1 MGEIPAPE
9 GAKERKV
16 IYTIED
22 KPPIQESVFL
32 GIQHYLTMFGA
43 TVSIPLLLAA
53 AMGMPARDTAL
64 LISTIFFVS
73 GVATLLQTTVGNR
86 LPVVQGGS
94 FSFLPPSFVIIGAT
108 VGEGLGFEIAIQ
120 QITLAIMV
128 ASPFEIV
135 LGYTGIM
142 GKLRRYI
149 GPVTIGPTIALIGL
163 ALFGV
168 GAPLAGQ
175 NWGVALIVI
184 IAIILYSQIFSRR
197 SKLFMLFPILL
208 AILTGWIFAA
218 ALSAVGYFG
227 PGAAA
232 YVDPARIEEAP
243 WIVAPIPFRWG
254 VPGWMTQ
261 SAGFILGMIAAYL
274 ASMIESIGDYYAVS
288 RISEAPIPTESK
300 ISRGLGTEGVGC
312 LIASIFQSANGST
325 TYSENIGAIGLT
337 RVASR
342 YVVQIGAIAMIVIS
356 IFGKVGG
363 FFATMPVPIIGA
375 MYMALFGLIASVG
388 LSNLMLCDMTSPRN
402 LFIIGFIFFAGL
414 SVPAYFTDPAN
425 AIVFEPAQW
434 MADILV
440 TIGSTGMAVA
450 AILGIILDNLIP
462 GTRAE
467 RGLVAWDRAAQ
478 GGS

>member
-1 MGEIPAPE
+1 MGESPAPE
-9 GAKERKV
+9 GAAGKRI
-16 IYTIED
+16 IYTID
-22 KPPIQESVFL
+22 DRPPIQESVFL

-43 TVSIPLLLAA
+43 TVSIPILLAIS
-53 AMGMPARDTAL
+53 MGMPSDQTAL

-73 GVATLLQTTVGNR
+73 GVTTLLQTTIGNR

-94 FSFLPPSFVIIGAT
+94 FSFLPPAFVIIGWQTAN
-108 VGEGLGFEIAIQ
+108 GLGYEIAVQ
-120 QITLAIMV
+120 QISLAILV

-142 GKLRRYI
+142 GKIRRFI

-168 GAPLAGQ
+168 GAPFAGQ
-175 NWGVALIVI
+175 QWGIALIVI

-208 AILTGWIFAA
+208 AILTGWVVA
-218 ALSAVGYFG
+218 ALLTVAGVFPEGN
-227 PGAAA
+227 PA
-232 YVDPARIEEAP
+232 YIDVTPITQAP
-243 WIVAPIPFRWG
+243 LFVIPTPFRWG
-254 VPGWMTQ
+254 TPEWLGPTT
-261 SAGFILGMIAAYL
+261 GFALGMIAAYL

-288 RISEAPIPTESK
+288 RISEAPIPTEAK

-312 LIASIFQSANGST
+312 LIAGIFQSANGST

-342 YVVQIGAIAMIVIS
+342 YVVQIGAISMIIVS
-356 IFGKVGG
+356 FFGHVGG
-363 FFATMPVPIIGA
+363 VFATLPTPIVGA
-375 MYMALFGLIASVG
+375 MFMALFGLIASVG
-388 LSNLMLCDMTSPRN
+388 LSNLMLCDMNSPRN

-414 SVPAYFTDPAN
+414 SVPAYFAAN
-425 AIVFEPAQW
+425 PVVLAAPWIDYQW
-434 MADILV
+434 LADILN

-462 GTRAE
+462 GTREE

-478 GGS
+478 